1 MGDPAGYVIVLVNL
15 VLGFA
20 CALPLAKMLAR
31 VRGSR
36 RILRYFAVLIGV
48 YLTECVAFSCGMAT
62 NIFSVA
68 LAFVWGAALG
78 LWLRRS
84 SASAREV
91 FRTTLFFSLYSSMPA
106 LSFLSVLVLL
116 FFSEWPILTVEGGA
130 RFGIPHFVPWPV
142 NTLMGFFLSVSC
154 SAVVLKALITTGEVA
169 LFIRSRKPGVRGD
182 PPSTTY

>member
-1 MGDPAGYVIVLVNL
+1 MGDPAGYVIVFVNL

-36 RILRYFAVLIGV
+36 SVLRYFAILIGV

-62 NIFSVA
+62 NVFSVL

-78 LWLRRS
+78 RWLRRS
-84 SASAREV
+84 SAHAREAL
-91 FRTTLFFSLYSSMPA
+91 RTTLFFSLYSSLPA
-106 LSFLSVLVLL
+106 LSFLSILVLL
-116 FFSEWPILTVEGGA
+116 FFAGWPILTVEGGA

-142 NTLMGFFLSVSC
+142 NTLLGFFLSVSC
-154 SAVVLKALITTGEVA
+154 SAVLLKAVITTGEVA
-169 LFIRSRKPGVRGD
+169 LFIRSRKPETGGA
-182 PPSTTY
+182 PSSP

>member
-1 MGDPAGYVIVLVNL
+1 MGDPAECTMVLVNV

-20 CALPLAKMLAR
+20 CALPLAKTLAR
-31 VRGSR
+31 LRASR
-36 RILRYFAVLIGV
+36 RVFRYFAVLVGV

-62 NIFSVA
+62 NVFSVA

-91 FRTTLFFSLYSSMPA
+91 LRTTLFFSLYSSLPA

-116 FFSEWPILTVEGGA
+116 FFSGWPILTVEGGA
-130 RFGIPHFVPWPV
+130 RFGIPHSVPWPV
-142 NTLMGFFLSVSC
+142 NTLLGFFLSVSC
-154 SAVVLKALITTGEVA
+154 SALVLKTLITTGEVI

-182 PPSTTY
+182 PSRS